1 MKAHYLTLAAVLMW
15 TFSPHAALAQAN
27 VSDEKPFVFEIKD
40 SQNQTSAPATAG
52 LPTLEELIS
61 QTLKQIA
68 DVTELEQIAPV
79 DPRTAVMRQYLES
92 KKSPLAPFAEEVL
105 QNYHYRLILG
115 ISFAESNFC
124 KRNIR
129 PHNCW
134 GIGGGK
140 PEQYRDYAHAF
151 SRADQLIQKYHD
163 GGLTTPKLMRNRW
176 VGWKNDKWILAVEQV
191 TRDLK
196 SRGL

>member
-1 MKAHYLTLAAVLMW
+1 MKAFIAITVVMW
-15 TFSPHAALAQAN
+15 VFSPHAVVASQEAR
-27 VSDEKPFVFEIKD
+27 EPFVFEIKN
-40 SQNQTSAPATAG
+40 SQNVRISLFDITDVLNG
-52 LPTLEELIS
+52 KILEVIP
-61 QTLKQIA
+61 
-68 DVTELEQIAPV
+68 DPEQNVKGITHYI
-79 DPRTAVMRQYLES
+79 DPRIEILRSYLES
-92 KKSPLAPFAEEVL
+92 KKSPMAPYAEEL
-105 QNYHYRLILG
+105 LEKEHYRLIIG
-115 ISFAESNFC
+115 ISFEESNFC